1 MYKLSNRGWLKHF
14 DFTVVDIISL
24 EIAFLLSYLLRFRNV
39 SLFSDSIYSAIALLL
54 PVLHIFIVFFSEE
67 YSGVLRRGYLKELK
81 EVLKHNS
88 LILALLF
95 IIMFATK
102 ISEEYSRIVLFT
114 MWGFGTIFVWTG
126 RILLKKILLHF
137 IYQEKNLSYLLV
149 VTVKDMAT
157 QTIEKLQ
164 KTKYSSYR
172 TSGLV
177 IIDNDEEITKVNK
190 VPVVAEQ
197 HNLMAYVLAN
207 PVDGVFINLPNTSN
221 EEIEELTERLI
232 DMGITVHISLNQIS
246 DDIPSKVVEDINGF
260 TVLTSSIKMATPR
273 QMFVKRTIDLVG
285 GVLGL
290 LATIVATIVIGPII
304 YKQSPGPI
312 FFSQER
318 VGRGGR
324 RFHIYKFRS
333 MYMDAEERKK
343 ELMEQNKMQ
352 GFMFKMDDD
361 PRILPI
367 GNFIRKWSIDEL
379 PQSLNIIKGDMSLVG
394 TRPPTVDEYMQYE
407 YHHKRR
413 LAGRP
418 GLTGMWQV
426 SGRSDITDFE
436 EIVELD
442 TEYIR
447 NFSLRL
453 YIKIL
458 FKTVGVVLG
467 KKGSV

>member
-1 MYKLSNRGWLKHF
+1 M
-14 DFTVVDIISL
+14 DIVSL
-24 EIAFLLSYLLRFRNV
+24 EIAFILSYVVKFGRT
-39 SLFSDSIYSAIALLL
+39 SLFSDSLYSSIALML
-54 PVLHIFIVFFSEE
+54 PVLHVFIVFFTEE
-67 YSGVLRRGYLKELK
+67 YSGILRRGYLKELK

-88 LILALLF
+88 IILALLF
-95 IIMFATK
+95 FIMFATK
-102 ISEEYSRIVLFT
+102 QSEEYSRIVLFA
-114 MWGFGTIFVWTG
+114 MWGFSCVFVWLG
-126 RILLKKILLHF
+126 RVILKKILFRLVF
-137 IYQEKNLSYLLV
+137 QEKNLSYLLV
-149 VTVKDMAT
+149 ITVKDMAQ
-157 QTIEKLQ
+157 QTIEKMQ
-164 KTKYSSYR
+164 MKKFSNYQ

-177 IIDNDEEITKVNK
+177 IVDSEEELDAIKGVPIVANHLTLMEYIRTNPIDS
-190 VPVVAEQ
+190 
-197 HNLMAYVLAN
+197 
-207 PVDGVFINLPNTSN
+207 VFVSLPNAPN
-221 EEIEELTERLI
+221 QEIEELTERLV
-232 DMGITVHISLNQIS
+232 DMGITVHISLNYIS
-246 DDIPSKVVEDINGF
+246 DEIPNKVVEELNGY
-260 TVLTSSIKMATPR
+260 TVLTSSIKIATPR
-273 QMFVKRTIDLVG
+273 QMFIKRIIDICG
-285 GVLGL
+285 GLAGL
-290 LATIVATIVIGPII
+290 LATFVAALIFGPII

-343 ELMEQNKMQ
+343 ELMEQNKMK
-352 GFMFKMDDD
+352 GLMFKMDDD

-367 GNFIRKWSIDEL
+367 GKFIRKWSIDEL
-379 PQSLNIIKGDMSLVG
+379 PQSINILRGDMSLVG
-394 TRPPTVDEYMQYE
+394 TRPPTVDEYNQYE
-407 YHHKRR
+407 FHHKRR
-413 LAGRP
+413 LAARP

-447 NFSLRL
+447 NFSLKL

>member
-1 MYKLSNRGWLKHF
+1 MYKLSNKGWLKHF
-14 DFTVVDIISL
+14 DFTLMDIVSL
-24 EIAFLLSYLLRFRNV
+24 EIAFILSYVVKFGRT
-39 SLFSDSIYSAIALLL
+39 SLFSDSLYSSIALML
-54 PVLHIFIVFFSEE
+54 PVLHVFIVFFTEE
-67 YSGVLRRGYLKELK
+67 YSGILRRGYLKELK

-88 LILALLF
+88 IILALLF
-95 IIMFATK
+95 FIMFATK
-102 ISEEYSRIVLFT
+102 QSEEYSRIVLFA
-114 MWGFGTIFVWTG
+114 MWGFSCVFVWLG
-126 RILLKKILLHF
+126 RVILKKILFRLVF
-137 IYQEKNLSYLLV
+137 QEKNLSYLLV
-149 VTVKDMAT
+149 ITVKDMAQ
-157 QTIEKLQ
+157 QTIEKMQ
-164 KTKYSSYR
+164 MKKFSNYQ

-177 IIDNDEEITKVNK
+177 IVDSEEELDAIKGVPIVANHLTLMEYIRTNPIDS
-190 VPVVAEQ
+190 
-197 HNLMAYVLAN
+197 
-207 PVDGVFINLPNTSN
+207 VFVSLPNAPN
-221 EEIEELTERLI
+221 QEIEELTERLV
-232 DMGITVHISLNQIS
+232 DMGITVHISLNYIS
-246 DDIPSKVVEDINGF
+246 DEIPNKVVEELNGY
-260 TVLTSSIKMATPR
+260 TVLTSSIKIATPR
-273 QMFVKRTIDLVG
+273 QMFIKRIIDICG
-285 GVLGL
+285 GLAGL
-290 LATIVATIVIGPII
+290 LATFVAALIFGPII

-343 ELMEQNKMQ
+343 ELMEQNKMK
-352 GFMFKMDDD
+352 GLMFKMDDD

-367 GNFIRKWSIDEL
+367 GKFIRKWSIDEL
-379 PQSLNIIKGDMSLVG
+379 PQSINILRGDMSLVG
-394 TRPPTVDEYMQYE
+394 TRPPTVDEYNQYE
-407 YHHKRR
+407 FHHKRR
-413 LAGRP
+413 LAARP

-447 NFSLRL
+447 NFSLKL